1 MKGTFFVVLKL
12 LRVDHYVKNALCF
25 LPLIFHGRLFH
36 LDGFLTTLLG
46 AAAFSALSSCVY
58 IYNDIRDIELD
69 RNHPR
74 KCRRPLPSGK
84 ISVAAAWLLLGG
96 MAVVVLVPGYFA
108 AGNNWKAWAILAA
121 YAATNLLYSRWL
133 KNIVL
138 VDVGVIAS
146 GFLLRLFY
154 GAELTSIEL
163 SAWMFLTIL
172 SASLFMGLGKRRNE
186 MRCEKNER
194 VRTVLRGYSWNF
206 LDRNM
211 YLMMALTIVFYALWT
226 INSSSLGS
234 GNLRLTPLMWTI
246 PGVIFVMMRYSLVI
260 ERGAEGDPTRV
271 LFSDRVLLAMSL
283 LLGCALVILR
293 SSVS

>member
-1 MKGTFFVVLKL
+1 MKQTFFAVLKL

-36 LDGFLTTLLG
+36 LDEFVTTLLG
-46 AAAFSALSSCVY
+46 TAAFCALSSFVY
-58 IYNDIRDIELD
+58 IHNDIRDVEAD
-69 RNHPR
+69 RSHPR
-74 KCRRPLPSGK
+74 KRRRPLPSGK
-84 ISVAAAWLLLGG
+84 ISIAAAWLLLAA
-96 MAVVVLVPGYFA
+96 MAGFVFIPGYFA
-108 AGNNWKAWAILAA
+108 AGTNWKAWAILAA

-133 KNIVL
+133 KHVVL

-154 GAELTSIEL
+154 GAELTSISL

-186 MRCEKNER
+186 MRCEKKEK
-194 VRTVLRGYSWNF
+194 VRAVLSGYSWNF

-211 YLMMALTIVFYALWT
+211 YLMMALTIVFYAFWT
-226 INSSSLGS
+226 INSAPLGS
-234 GNLRLTPLMWTI
+234 DDLKLTPLMWTI
-246 PGVIFVMMRYSLVI
+246 PGVIFLLMRYSLVI

-271 LFSDRVLLAMSL
+271 LFSDRVLLVMSL

-293 SSVS
+293 SSAS